1 MNIVYRSNFEEHVKP
16 VIKKILLVI
25 VLMIFAG
32 LIGQMIGFAMGGQ
45 NPFAVFLPS
54 TWSHIINFLQ

>member
-1 MNIVYRSNFEEHVKP
+1 
-16 VIKKILLVI
+16 
-25 VLMIFAG
+25 MIFAG